1 MNNTR
6 AFTLIELLIAISI
19 VSILFGYALPSFDNF
34 LKKSK
39 VKANLHR
46 LTQTIQMSR
55 LEAITK
61 NVRVTL
67 CPTNSGSNCVSNWS
81 SGYMAFVDKKGDREF
96 NEGDM
101 LLYYFNSTD
110 EKSRLTWRSFGARH
124 SLQWLEAGITNH
136 QNGTFEFCLGN
147 DAKFARGLFITK
159 AGRVR
164 YSKDKN
170 GDGIHEKVNGEPIR
184 C

>member
-19 VSILFGYALPSFDNF
+19 ISILFGYALPSFDDL

-39 VKANLHR
+39 IKANLSR

-67 CPTNSGSNCVSNWS
+67 CPTNNGSNCSSDWS
-81 SGYMAFVDKKGDREF
+81 VGYMAFVDKKGDREF
-96 NEGDM
+96 NGKDI
-101 LLYYFNSTD
+101 LLYQFNSTD
-110 EKSRLTWRSFGARH
+110 EKSRLTWRAFGVRR
-124 SLQWLEAGITNH
+124 SLQWLETGITNH
-136 QNGTFEFCLGN
+136 QNGTFEFCLDN

-164 YSKDKN
+164 YSKDTN
-170 GDGIHEKVNGEPIR
+170 GDGIHEKVNGEPIS